1 MLQLAFGTH
10 RRITYIVAAMLTTI
24 WLVIYASTASP
35 SVNFIDSGELITA
48 LHEPGVAHPPGYP
61 LYTLMGYVVSHL
73 LWGEIAWRVNILSA
87 FWGAL
92 AVGILFLLTVTLIN
106 YLESRARLS
115 VRKEAPRGR
124 RAKHVAAIPDEKTNQ
139 QRLFLGQPAAAWL
152 PIATSAAVASL
163 LGASSTFWSR
173 TAQAKMYSLHYFF
186 VALLF
191 LLALLARWAY
201 EQKDQKGMRRA
212 LIALST
218 VLGLSL
224 SNHLMTTLLVP
235 GLLMVLLLGTDL
247 VTRLKTMLRSW
258 YCAIPAVALPV
269 LLYLYLPLRASQHP
283 LMNWGSADSW
293 GDFWRHVTVW
303 QYRPYVVEDPQERLE
318 LIGRLWGF
326 ITGQWV
332 WLTSTVLGLSIVT
345 GILLARAHWP
355 LFIATLTTAATTL
368 IFSTVYGISE
378 IEPYLV
384 PLYIMLLLWLG
395 TAPVTVRR
403 VVEPEKADA
412 KRIGQHVT
420 ARAVGVVA
428 GVLTLLGLLSS
439 FLQYPLQDHS
449 DDYLAGQF
457 AENVFSELPQNSVI
471 ITDYWDFYAPTI
483 YLQNIVK
490 IRPDLAIVDMSL
502 LKYPFYLGYLEKNSP
517 TLVEKSRDLLPTFQS
532 EQRRWLDWP
541 DPNTFPSEVLQES
554 YFNLLASFVER
565 SFDTR
570 PAYVLFNPC
579 RPGQYCESALVAPN
593 FERQRVGLTTRLVR
607 KPVPNPIQLPKEPEY
622 KLAGITTGSRVPM
635 DDFARLNSCRYFEA
649 YAILSQQYGAA
660 NKPDQAQRMAELATT
675 VRQAIPGQCR

>member
-10 RRITYIVAAMLTTI
+10 RRITYIAAGVLTTI
-24 WLVIYASTASP
+24 WLAIYASTVSP

-92 AVGILFLLTVTLIN
+92 AVGTIFLLIVSLIN
-106 YLESRARLS
+106 YLGSRARPS
-115 VRKEAPRGR
+115 VRKEVPRGR
-124 RAKHVAAIPDEKTNQ
+124 RAKHIASTPEEKASQ

-152 PIATSAAVASL
+152 PLGTAAVASL

-191 LLALLARWAY
+191 LLALFARWAH

-235 GLLMVLLLGTDL
+235 GLLMVLLLGTDF
-247 VTRLKTMLRSW
+247 VARLRAMLRSW

-269 LLYLYLPLRASQHP
+269 LLYLYLPLRAAQHP

-293 GDFWRHVTVW
+293 GDFWRHVTGW
-303 QYRPYVVEDPQERLE
+303 QYRPYVITDPQERLE
-318 LIGRLWGF
+318 LIGRLWGYM
-326 ITGQWV
+326 TGQWV
-332 WLTSTVLGLSIVT
+332 WLTSSVLGLSIVA
-345 GILLARAHWP
+345 GILLARTHWP
-355 LFIATLTTAATTL
+355 VFVATLTTAATTL
-368 IFSTVYGISE
+368 IFATVYGISE

-384 PLYIMLLLWLG
+384 PLYMMLLVWLG
-395 TAPVTVRR
+395 MAPLTVRR
-403 VVEPEKADA
+403 VVEPEKASA
-412 KRIGQHVT
+412 KSTGQHVA
-420 ARAVGVVA
+420 ARVMAGVVGVLA
-428 GVLTLLGLLSS
+428 LLGLLSS

-483 YLQNIVK
+483 YLQNVVK
-490 IRPDLAIVDMSL
+490 MRPDLAVVDMSL

-517 TLVEKSRDLLPTFQS
+517 ALVEKSRDLLPIFQD
-532 EQRRWLDWP
+532 EQRRWLNWP
-541 DPNTFPSEVLQES
+541 DPNKYPSEVLQES

-570 PAYVLFNPC
+570 PAYVLFQAC
-579 RPGQYCESALVAPN
+579 RPGEFCESAQVAPN
-593 FERQRVGLTTRLVR
+593 FERQRVGLTSRLVR
-607 KPVPNPIQLPKEPEY
+607 KPAPASIELPKEPEY
-622 KLAGITTGSRVPM
+622 KLAGISAGSRVPM

-649 YAILSQQYGAA
+649 YAILARQYGTA
-660 NKPDQAQRMAELATT
+660 NKPDQAQRMAEMATT